1 MIQDIF
7 PYRLDHAFRDREPEP
22 EDCFFSFRGGEVL
35 LRVSEDGSR
44 RIPVFHDLG
53 MPFAEVRRLAVF
65 LFCVDGVT
73 VYLLRQQGDVLPER
87 KGMQYLPLRELDGI
101 LPGWAYFAGATAL
114 HLAGWYERNVYC
126 GRCEGVRAQ
135 DRGRRSLSCPDC
147 GDTVYPAIAPVVMVA
162 VTDGDRLLMTKYGD
176 RPLPQWVLVSGFVE
190 AGETLEEA
198 AEREVYEETGIRI
211 RGLKYFGSQP
221 WGFSGSVIAGY
232 TAELDGSDQLRMPV
246 ALRMVYEVC
255 KTVDVPVIGIGGI
268 ATFEDALEFIM
279 AGAAAVAVGTANF
292 HNPYATVEVIE
303 GIRGYLEENDI
314 ASLDRIRGI
323 VD

>member
-44 RIPVFHDLG
+44 RIRG
-53 MPFAEVRRLAVF
+53 
-65 LFCVDGVT
+65 GI
-73 VYLLRQQGDVLPER
+73 
-87 KGMQYLPLRELDGI
+87 QYLPLRELDGI

-126 GRCEGVRAQ
+126 GRCGGVRAQ

-232 TAELDGSDQLRMPV
+232 TAELDGSDQLHIDTGE
-246 ALRMVYEVC
+246 LS
-255 KTVDVPVIGIGGI
+255 
-268 ATFEDALEFIM
+268 
-279 AGAAAVAVGTANF
+279 AAAWHPRSSLPKELTDISIA
-292 HNPYATVEVIE
+292 YEMIE
-303 GIRGYLEENDI
+303 AMRLTEKGGD
-314 ASLDRIRGI
+314 G
-323 VD
+323 

>member
-44 RIPVFHDLG
+44 RIRG
-53 MPFAEVRRLAVF
+53 
-65 LFCVDGVT
+65 GI
-73 VYLLRQQGDVLPER
+73 
-87 KGMQYLPLRELDGI
+87 QYLPLRELDGI

-126 GRCEGVRAQ
+126 GRCGGVRAQ

-176 RPLPQWVLVSGFVE
+176 RPLPQWVLVSGLVE

-198 AEREVYEETGIRI
+198 AEREV
-211 RGLKYFGSQP
+211 
-221 WGFSGSVIAGY
+221 
-232 TAELDGSDQLRMPV
+232 
-246 ALRMVYEVC
+246 
-255 KTVDVPVIGIGGI
+255 
-268 ATFEDALEFIM
+268 
-279 AGAAAVAVGTANF
+279 
-292 HNPYATVEVIE
+292 
-303 GIRGYLEENDI
+303 
-314 ASLDRIRGI
+314 
-323 VD
+323 

>member
-44 RIPVFHDLG
+44 RIRG
-53 MPFAEVRRLAVF
+53 
-65 LFCVDGVT
+65 GI
-73 VYLLRQQGDVLPER
+73 
-87 KGMQYLPLRELDGI
+87 QYLPLRELDGI

-126 GRCEGVRAQ
+126 GRCGGVRAQ

-176 RPLPQWVLVSGFVE
+176 RPLPQWVLVSGLVE

-211 RGLKYFGSQP
+211 RSLKYFGSQP

-232 TAELDGSDQLRMPV
+232 TAELDGSDQLHIDTGE
-246 ALRMVYEVC
+246 LS
-255 KTVDVPVIGIGGI
+255 
-268 ATFEDALEFIM
+268 
-279 AGAAAVAVGTANF
+279 AAAWHPRSSLPKELTDISIA
-292 HNPYATVEVIE
+292 YEMIE
-303 GIRGYLEENDI
+303 AMRLTEKGG
-314 ASLDRIRGI
+314 AG
-323 VD
+323 

>member
-7 PYRLDHAFRDREPEP
+7 PCRLDHAFRDREPEP

-53 MPFAEVRRLAVF
+53 LPFAEVRRLAVF
-65 LFCVDGVT
+65 LFCVDGVS
-73 VYLLRQQGDVLPER
+73 VYLLRQQGNILPER

-126 GRCEGVRAQ
+126 GRCGGVRTQ

-162 VTDGDRLLMTKYGD
+162 VTDGDRLLGG
-176 RPLPQWVLVSGFVE
+176 RG
-190 AGETLEEA
+190 
-198 AEREVYEETGIRI
+198 AERHYRRRPGDSSPSGAFQKDSGRGGGFPGLCGCPVHGRGFPGTWPEGPCGEPDREWRLSRDGAGACGGHRASGGQGICLWSPADAAG
-211 RGLKYFGSQP
+211 RGGMGRK
-221 WGFSGSVIAGY
+221 AGHPGPGVS
-232 TAELDGSDQLRMPV
+232 ARNPPAADPGPFRQCLLGSDRSP
-246 ALRMVYEVC
+246 AWH
-255 KTVDVPVIGIGGI
+255 
-268 ATFEDALEFIM
+268 F
-279 AGAAAVAVGTANF
+279 
-292 HNPYATVEVIE
+292 
-303 GIRGYLEENDI
+303 
-314 ASLDRIRGI
+314 
-323 VD
+323 

>member
-53 MPFAEVRRLAVF
+53 LPFAEVRRLAVF

-87 KGMQYLPLRELDGI
+87 EGMQYLPLRELDGI
-101 LPGWAYFAGATAL
+101 LLGWAYFAGATAL

-126 GRCEGVRAQ
+126 GRCGGVRMQ

-176 RPLPQWVLVSGFVE
+176 RPLPQWVLISGFVE

-198 AEREVYEETGIRI
+198 AEREVYEETGVHI

-232 TAELDGSDQLRMPV
+232 TAELDGSDQLHIYTGE
-246 ALRMVYEVC
+246 LS
-255 KTVDVPVIGIGGI
+255 
-268 ATFEDALEFIM
+268 
-279 AGAAAVAVGTANF
+279 AAAWHPRSSLPRELTDISIA
-292 HNPYATVEVIE
+292 YEMIE
-303 GIRGYLEENDI
+303 AMRLPEKGG
-314 ASLDRIRGI
+314 AG
-323 VD
+323 

>member
-44 RIPVFHDLG
+44 RIRG
-53 MPFAEVRRLAVF
+53 
-65 LFCVDGVT
+65 GI
-73 VYLLRQQGDVLPER
+73 
-87 KGMQYLPLRELDGI
+87 QYLPLRELDGI

-126 GRCEGVRAQ
+126 GRCGGVRTQ

-232 TAELDGSDQLRMPV
+232 TAELDGSDQLRIDTGELSEAVWHPRSSLPKELTDISI
-246 ALRMVYEVC
+246 AYEMIEAMRLPE
-255 KTVDVPVIGIGGI
+255 KGG
-268 ATFEDALEFIM
+268 
-279 AGAAAVAVGTANF
+279 VG
-292 HNPYATVEVIE
+292 
-303 GIRGYLEENDI
+303 
-314 ASLDRIRGI
+314 
-323 VD
+323 

>member
-1 MIQDIF
+1 M
-7 PYRLDHAFRDREPEP
+7 
-22 EDCFFSFRGGEVL
+22 L

-53 MPFAEVRRLAVF
+53 LPFAEVRRLAVF
-65 LFCVDGVT
+65 LFCVDGVN

-87 KGMQYLPLRELDGI
+87 KGIQYLPLRELDGI

-126 GRCEGVRAQ
+126 GRCGGVRAQ

-198 AEREVYEETGIRI
+198 AEREVFEETGVHIRS
-211 RGLKYFGSQP
+211 LKYFGSQP

-232 TAELDGSDQLRMPV
+232 TAELDGSDQLHIDTRE
-246 ALRMVYEVC
+246 LS
-255 KTVDVPVIGIGGI
+255 
-268 ATFEDALEFIM
+268 
-279 AGAAAVAVGTANF
+279 AAAWHPRSSLPKELTDISIA
-292 HNPYATVEVIE
+292 YEMIE
-303 GIRGYLEENDI
+303 AMRLPEKGG
-314 ASLDRIRGI
+314 AG
-323 VD
+323 